1 MKPRTIV
8 IAAAPLILLAAA
20 CGDDS
25 AASGNASTED
35 YPEETT
41 NWIVPFAAGG
51 GADASFR
58 VFQKYAEPLADS
70 KMQITNIDGAGGVT
84 GWTQF
89 LNSEPDGYT
98 LSLATPPFNVI
109 PKVIQPNE
117 TPYELDQFNY
127 ICTFVAS
134 PDALFIKTGDSRF
147 DDLESMLAYAKDH
160 PGEVTA
166 GTTGAVGTDAF
177 HMYQLQSKAGVEFKL
192 VPFDSAT
199 DVSAALIS
207 GDIDIV
213 FTDTSWVKL
222 GAGKMTPIAVASDG
236 PHPDFPDIPTYQDA
250 GYDLVSM
257 RLRAPAAPPG
267 TPEEVMTYWEDICE
281 QVTKDEEFVEESGEI
296 GQPVVFYTG
305 EETKKLVEEMTAN
318 VEAVVEEQGLEGQE
332 LE

>member
-1 MKPRTIV
+1 MKPTMTV
-8 IAAAPLILLAAA
+8 AAAASLTLLLAA
-20 CGDDS
+20 CSDNNDDS
-25 AASGNASTED
+25 GSGE
-35 YPEETT
+35 YPDKAV

-58 VFQKYAEPLADS
+58 VFQKHAEPLADD

-109 PKVIQPNE
+109 PKVIQPDE

-127 ICTFVAS
+127 ICTFAAS
-134 PDALFIKTGDSRF
+134 PDALFIKAGDDRF
-147 DDLESMLAYAKDH
+147 DDLESMLAYAKEN
-160 PGEVTA
+160 PGNVTA

-177 HMYQLQSKAGVEFKL
+177 HMYQLQALADVEFKM

-199 DVSAALIS
+199 DVSAALVS

-213 FTDTSWVKL
+213 FSDTSWVSL
-222 GAGKMTPIAVASDG
+222 GAGEMTPIAVASDG

-250 GYDLVSM
+250 GIDLVSM
-257 RLRAPAAPPG
+257 RLRAPAAPPD
-267 TPEEVMTYWEDICE
+267 TPDEVMSYWQDICE
-281 QVTKDEEFVEESGEI
+281 ETTKDETFLAGMSEI
-296 GQPVVFYTG
+296 GQPVTFYTG
-305 EETKKLVEEMTAN
+305 EETKALVEEMTAN
-318 VEAVVEEQGLEGQE
+318 VESVVEEQGLEGVG